1 MGVPDNAIPDNA
13 NKQMEL
19 IYTWRIIF
27 GMMLYAVALNGIVSI
42 NIITKNFDDI
52 INILKEKLKK
62 IENKN

>member
-52 INILKEKLKK
+52 INIQKEKLKK